1 MGADGTLSW
10 NDLVREAAARLNSA
24 LDGDRSQE
32 ARWLV
37 ERVSDFS
44 ASELRLHGDELVST
58 RSIAFFDALVTR
70 RVTGEPLQYVL
81 GRWSFRTL
89 ELHVTPAVLIP
100 RPETEHVA
108 EYAVRA
114 AIEAYINGRAPVVVD
129 LGTGSGAIAL
139 SIAVECPA
147 SQVWA
152 TDVSSSALAVA
163 RANLAGLGR
172 AASRVTIV
180 EGSWFDALPL
190 DLAGD
195 IDVLVSNPPY
205 VDEASDLPD
214 DVRLHE
220 PHLALFADDN
230 GYAFVRTLIDGATHW
245 LRPGGTL
252 VLEMGETQ
260 TARAL
265 DQATNVGLVDAE
277 AIIDMAGRPRGI
289 VARRSAAA

>member
-1 MGADGTLSW
+1 MTFPPA
-10 NDLVREAAARLNSA
+10 
-24 LDGDRSQE
+24 
-32 ARWLV
+32 
-37 ERVSDFS
+37 
-44 ASELRLHGDELVST
+44 ELRLHGDESVST
-58 RSIAFFDALVTR
+58 RSVAFFDALVTR
-70 RVTGEPLQYVL
+70 RVAGEPLQYVL

-114 AIEAYINGRAPVVVD
+114 ATEAYINGRAPVVVD

-152 TDVSSSALAVA
+152 SDVSSAALAVA

-172 AASRVTIV
+172 AANRVTLV

-205 VDEASDLPD
+205 VDAASDLPD

-220 PHLALFADDN
+220 PPIALFADDN
-230 GYAFVRTLIDGATHW
+230 GYAFIRTLIDAAPNW
-245 LRPGGTL
+245 LRPGGML

-260 TARAL
+260 TERAM
-265 DQATNVGLVDAE
+265 DQATNVGLIDAE
-277 AIIDMAGRPRGI
+277 VIIDLAGRPRGI
-289 VARRSAAA
+289 VARRAAAS